1 MSAESYEQRGS
12 FLLLATFP
20 ITLVFDAPQISL
32 HLRLNALRLKT

>member
-1 MSAESYEQRGS
+1 MSTEGYEQRGS
-12 FLLLATFP
+12 FLLSVTFP